1 MGALKKHT
9 IARPRMHKVVHL
21 RPGEEDAEADSDSS
35 SSADASSSSD
45 SLILLDESTCPPGTP
60 VAALPAAVGR
70 ALSASSSARL
80 VTHRL
85 VLGYDDLSAEE
96 ALSRLLPADVTVPT
110 GFELAGTIAHLNL
123 RPEHA
128 PHKTRIARVLLD
140 KLPQVRTVVNKVG
153 ETGGPHR
160 TFEMEV
166 LAGEG
171 EGAGPDAPLETS
183 ARENGLTFRMDFR
196 AVYWNS
202 RLGTER
208 ARLVRSFAAD
218 DVVLDLCCGVGPIAL
233 LAARKVR
240 AVYAND
246 LNPRAVRYLE
256 LNERANFLRGPTST
270 GRIAGESDGGE
281 DEGREDRRA
290 RGLLAGTTC
299 MDARLCV
306 AARVGA
312 VNARFG
318 GGAERARSDP
328 ESGGGDSAAGGGDDP
343 APLRFT
349 QAVMNLPGGSVA
361 LLDAFVGA
369 FDERAWPRETLP
381 RIHAYAFSKDEDPE
395 EDVARRV
402 AEALGARAEGTTF
415 RRVRMVAPGKYMML
429 ASFPLPPE
437 AAYRRQK

>member
-1 MGALKKHT
+1 
-9 IARPRMHKVVHL
+9 
-21 RPGEEDAEADSDSS
+21 
-35 SSADASSSSD
+35 
-45 SLILLDESTCPPGTP
+45 
-60 VAALPAAVGR
+60 
-70 ALSASSSARL
+70 
-80 VTHRL
+80 
-85 VLGYDDLSAEE
+85 
-96 ALSRLLPADVTVPT
+96 
-110 GFELAGTIAHLNL
+110 
-123 RPEHA
+123 
-128 PHKTRIARVLLD
+128 
-140 KLPQVRTVVNKVG
+140 
-153 ETGGPHR
+153 
-160 TFEMEV
+160 
-166 LAGEG
+166 
-171 EGAGPDAPLETS
+171 
-183 ARENGLTFRMDFR
+183 
-196 AVYWNS
+196 
-202 RLGTER
+202 
-208 ARLVRSFAAD
+208 
-218 DVVLDLCCGVGPIAL
+218 
-233 LAARKVR
+233 
-240 AVYAND
+240 
-246 LNPRAVRYLE
+246 
-256 LNERANFLRGPTST
+256 
-270 GRIAGESDGGE
+270 
-281 DEGREDRRA
+281 
-290 RGLLAGTTC
+290 

-402 AEALGARAEGTTF
+402 EEALGARAEGTTF